1 MHDQL
6 PTERSY
12 QASFT
17 AFVVALL
24 AIACF
29 IPPLAAYV
37 GTHDSAL
44 VEAALGIT
52 IAAAYGVHFVF
63 LGMTVARMH
72 RSVVG
77 WLTLAIL
84 LAPLGSILALVVLG
98 FQGAERGWRFGDED
112 AHVA

>member
-12 QASFT
+12 QASIT

-29 IPPLAAYV
+29 LPPLAGYV
-37 GTHDSAL
+37 GARDSAL
-44 VEAALGIT
+44 VAAALGIT
-52 IAAAYGVHFVF
+52 IAAAYCAHFIF

-77 WLTLAIL
+77 WLMLAIL

-112 AHVA
+112 AHVV